1 MTPTPSRKGRSHF
14 SLFHTVKFRGPGAP
28 SNNFREGSKS
38 NLKIVNRTNFVA
50 HNGCTSYSNAR
61 MKFHALTLM
70 KLDYLMISIATGYYF
85 HFVCEMVV
93 YGLPLP
99 NSSVKINNF
108 FFSRCTSY
116 NNIVEPVIYY
126 K

>member
-50 HNGCTSYSNAR
+50 HNGYTSYSNAR

-70 KLDYLMISIATGYYF
+70 KLDFLM
-85 HFVCEMVV
+85 M
-93 YGLPLP
+93 
-99 NSSVKINNF
+99 SVAID
-108 FFSRCTSY
+108 
-116 NNIVEPVIYY
+116 
-126 K
+126 